1 MTSTSPRRATKRA
14 CARFLKHLRHGRS
27 VRAAADAA
35 GVPRSSL
42 YKWRQTLPEF
52 AAAWR
57 AVPGR
62 RAAPRP
68 LPKPP
73 APAPRWIEIPGQGRR
88 HVSTIGRQTG
98 GP

>member
-1 MTSTSPRRATKRA
+1 MTYTSPGRAPNRA
-14 CARFLKHLRHGRS
+14 CARFLKHLRQGRS

-62 RAAPRP
+62 RV
-68 LPKPP
+68 PP
-73 APAPRWIEIPGQGRR
+73 ARPPRAPALPAEWIEIPGQGR
-88 HVSTIGRQTG
+88 
-98 GP
+98 

>member
-1 MTSTSPRRATKRA
+1 MTKTPSRRATKRA
-14 CARFLKHLRHGRS
+14 CARFLKHLRHGGS
-27 VRAAADAA
+27 VRAAAEAA
-35 GVPRSSL
+35 GVPRSTL

-62 RAAPRP
+62 RAPPVRP
-68 LPKPP
+68 PK
-73 APAPRWIEIPGQGRR
+73 APARPAEWIEIPGQGRR

>member
-1 MTSTSPRRATKRA
+1 MTNTSARRALNRA
-14 CARFLKHLRHGRS
+14 CARFLKHLRKGRS

-42 YKWRQTLPEF
+42 YKWRRTLPEF

-62 RAAPRP
+62 RAAPAR
-68 LPKPP
+68 LPKPVP
-73 APAPRWIEIPGQGRR
+73 APEWIEIPGQGRR
-88 HVSTIGRQTG
+88 HISTVGHQTG